1 MITYKVWAQIEKCD
15 STIWDYTDTGEPEQ
29 LGEFD
34 TLEEA
39 QEFLAEIEWNPW
51 ELSSA
56 HMKITRTEEKEAPT
70 EADASQVP

>member
-1 MITYKVWAQIEKCD
+1 MITYKVWVQIEKCD
-15 STIWDYTDTGEPEQ
+15 STIWDYTDTGEPEF

-39 QEFLAEIEWNPW
+39 QEFVAE
-51 ELSSA
+51 LDQ
-56 HMKITRTEEKEAPT
+56 EKEAPT